1 VPEVRLA
8 GSGVTVHVETDAVRM
23 VRRLA
28 VDFLTARPDLRG
40 DPGASGRVAAILGEY
55 GTGKSHLA
63 WTLLDELV
71 RSAAA
76 RPVLLV
82 VSGQPRDT
90 VLTLHRRL
98 LAPPGSGAGGPIR
111 PVDTAAGVL
120 LFGTVEKMV
129 RDLYGGLWHGSGA
142 DPDAPPPAASDELP
156 VDEMHRLH
164 ERLTE
169 IAEGDAEL
177 ATVLGLVWHTT
188 VGAAAWRW
196 LCGVEH
202 RPEADARLLAD
213 RGVHTPPVDRDDRAL
228 RVLRALSRLCAWTG
242 GRMAIVLDELHQ
254 ISPRGGD
261 GLTEVAATLM
271 ELVGWAA
278 ETGALLAVCGLL
290 DFWEALPDSVRTRV
304 VTRIV
309 PSGLTTRQITAYI
322 AEARHSGG
330 AEARHSGGAE
340 ARHSGGAEARQPG
353 GTGGDDPHPF
363 TGDAVE
369 ELWKITEGH
378 PRRTITLCHHAYE
391 RRSAG
396 GLIGPRQIRE
406 ASRSLCAP
414 DTPDHVR
421 TKLAGQCAEL
431 GYYVERVRRP
441 EPEPEPE
448 QESERSP
455 ELRVRSRRGGAE
467 CALIIAGPVVSDEE
481 RDRLT
486 RRANALSRGA
496 PSRDA
501 VLVMAGPLAAAFAG
515 EVEQAFTR
523 VLHWDSDT
531 FHDDL
536 AATLHSRLAV
546 SEREGVYELLFEM
559 RREIAALRVPAPA
572 PPLPDAG
579 AAGGERIW
587 TDPDRRSRFE
597 AADRLC
603 RQALQAIAIADARVQ
618 EFWRS
623 RFDAD
628 ARGLP
633 VPRAEAHGDRYG
645 AIGEFVF
652 GPTLRARGALAFLDD
667 IVRAFLARIADMLAD
682 DTMTLPQIHARLR
695 PLHQR
700 VDHAV
705 DAVIRKYPDERDDPG
720 NAVGRLL
727 GVDGRMLDQHL
738 RGLGTTVYSV
748 IVAPGGGAAR

>member
-1 VPEVRLA
+1 MNRPSPRGEPRDRPRDRAANPFPKVPEVRL
-8 GSGVTVHVETDAVRM
+8 GGTGVTVHVETGAVRD

-28 VDFLTARPDLRG
+28 VDFLTARSDRRG

-63 WTLLDELV
+63 WTLLAELV

-98 LAPPGSGAGGPIR
+98 LAPPGSGTGGPIR

-129 RDLYGGLWHGSGA
+129 RDLYGGLWRGSGT

-164 ERLTE
+164 ERLTV

-177 ATVLGLVWHTT
+177 ATVLGLVWHTAA
-188 VGAAAWRW
+188 GAAAWRW

-202 RPEADARLLAD
+202 RPEGDARLLAD

-228 RVLRALSRLCAWTG
+228 RALRALSRLCAWTG
-242 GRMAIVLDELHQ
+242 GRMALVLDELHQ

-271 ELVGWAA
+271 ELTGWAA
-278 ETGALLAVCGLL
+278 ETGALLVVCGLL
-290 DFWEALPDSVRTRV
+290 DFWEALPDGVRARV

-309 PSGLTTRQITAYI
+309 PSGLTTEEITAYI
-322 AEARHSGG
+322 VKARH
-330 AEARHSGGAE
+330 
-340 ARHSGGAEARQPG
+340 PG
-353 GTGGDDPHPF
+353 GGGGGPHPF
-363 TGDAVE
+363 TEEAVQ
-369 ELWKITEGH
+369 ELWRITDGH

-391 RRSAG
+391 RRPATGS
-396 GLIGPRQIRE
+396 IGPRQIRD

-421 TKLAGQCAEL
+421 TKLTGWCIEL
-431 GYYVERVRRP
+431 GYHVERVRRP
-441 EPEPEPE
+441 EPDRGPD
-448 QESERSP
+448 
-455 ELRVRSRRGGAE
+455 LWARSRRGGAE
-467 CALIIAGPVVSDEE
+467 CALIVSGPVVSTDE
-481 RDRLT
+481 RGRLL
-486 RRANALSRGA
+486 RRADALARGGA
-496 PSRDA
+496 HARDV
-501 VLVMAGPLAAAFAG
+501 VLVMAGPLAAAFG
-515 EVEQAFTR
+515 DEIGRAFTR

-536 AATLHSRLAV
+536 AATLHSRLAAND
-546 SEREGVYELLFEM
+546 REEVYELLFEM
-559 RREIAALRVPAPA
+559 RREIAALRTPPPAPGA
-572 PPLPDAG
+572 DTAAG
-579 AAGGERIW
+579 AARVW
-587 TDPDRRSRFE
+587 TDPDRRGRFD

-603 RQALQAIAIADARVQ
+603 RQALQVIAIADARVQ
-618 EFWRS
+618 EFWRT

-628 ARGLP
+628 ARGVS

-667 IVRAFLARIADMLAD
+667 IVRAFVSRIGDMLAD
-682 DTMTLPQIHARLR
+682 DTMTLPQIRARLQ

-705 DAVIRKYPDERDDPG
+705 DAVIRTYPDERDDPD

-727 GVDGRMLDQHL
+727 DVDGRKLDQHL

-748 IVAPGGGAAR
+748 VVAPGGSGEVR